1 MNKETYNIIIS
12 ELDKRID
19 TCKIFDNAKAG
30 KDISN
35 STVAEIRHLRDVAK
49 KELPEMTNMAMID
62 LYHIIGMGDLTV
74 VQLSEFIKKIREYL
88 SYRAALKAFAQYEG
102 SIDDLPQV
110 PECTKYRMKVL
121 GDFYLIHGKKKVG
134 KAISEDEVDI
144 EEYWN
149 EGRLNKLKSNPVNF
163 ELADKQ
169 ITISL
174 EQLDNFHVCA
184 PCFGCGSTSDLETL
198 RRRATTGK
206 DYCGISWK
214 GLDANGNVWG
224 VVKSNIILDKLNV
237 YLSMKDRIDGK
248 ERKKNA
254 VG

>member
-1 MNKETYNIIIS
+1 MNKEAYSIIIS
-12 ELDKRID
+12 ELDRRLDI
-19 TCKIFDNAKAG
+19 CKLFDIVKAG
-30 KDISN
+30 EDISN
-35 STVAEIRHLRDVAK
+35 LTVAEIRRLRDIAK
-49 KELPEMTNMAMID
+49 KELSEMTNMAMVD

-74 VQLSEFIKKIREYL
+74 VQLSEFIKKVKKYL

-110 PECTKYRMKVL
+110 PECTRYRIKVL
-121 GDFYLIHGKKKVG
+121 GDLYLVSGKKKAG
-134 KAISEDEVDI
+134 KTIFEDEVDI

-149 EGRLNKLKSNPVNF
+149 EERLAKLKSNPVDF

-184 PCFGCGSTSDLETL
+184 PCFGCGSTSNLEAL
-198 RRRATTGK
+198 KRRAITGK
-206 DYCGISWK
+206 EYCGISWK

-224 VVKSNIILDKLNV
+224 VVKSNIILDKLNI
-237 YLSMKDRIDGK
+237 YLSMKDKISKK
-248 ERKKNA
+248 EKKDA
-254 VG
+254 AG